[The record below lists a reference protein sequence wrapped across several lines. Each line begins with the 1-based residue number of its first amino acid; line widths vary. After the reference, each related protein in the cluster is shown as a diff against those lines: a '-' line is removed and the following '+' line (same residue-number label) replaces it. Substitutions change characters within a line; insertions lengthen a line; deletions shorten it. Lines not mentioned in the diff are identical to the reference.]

1 MAGGS
6 NYFIITDVELDL
18 SSIKSQLK
26 GIDSKIKISADSSG
40 LDKATNSAKNLNDI
54 AKDIGLTFQEANM
67 IVDASASAI
76 RSMVDQVF
84 ELDSALTEFKKV
96 SDLSEEGLQSYTSQY
111 YMRYDNMNAGNY

>member
-6 NYFIITDVELDL
+6 NYSIITDVELDL

-26 GIDSKIKISADSSG
+26 GIDPKIKISADSSG

-67 IVDASASAI
+67 IMDASASAI

-96 SDLSEEGLQSYTSQY
+96 SDLSEEGLQSYTSQLSQ
-111 YMRYDNMNAGNY
+111 AGKQFGRTG

>member
-6 NYFIITDVELDL
+6 NYSIITDVELDL

-40 LDKATNSAKNLNDI
+40 LDKATSSAKNLNDI
-54 AKDIGLTFQEANM
+54 AKDIGLTFREANM
-67 IVDASASAI
+67 IMDASASAI

-96 SDLSEEGLQSYTSQY
+96 SDLSEEGLQSYTSQLSQ
-111 YMRYDNMNAGNY
+111 AGKQFGRTG